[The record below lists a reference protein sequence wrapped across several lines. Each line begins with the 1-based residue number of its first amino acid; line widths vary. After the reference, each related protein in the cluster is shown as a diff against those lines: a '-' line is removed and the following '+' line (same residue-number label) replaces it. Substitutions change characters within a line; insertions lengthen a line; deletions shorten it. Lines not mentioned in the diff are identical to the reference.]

1 MTDIYEIRDILNIC
15 LCDKQLE
22 EEVLDM
28 KEREIA
34 LWGGGF
40 LCRNWLDGG
49 FDKLV
54 NVVIDN
60 NPERASKVV
69 GDKKI
74 VAPNDITNWKSYF
87 IIITS
92 NYYDEIS
99 EQLSE
104 YGLIKGVDYVSYID
118 YMCLPPEMKGVTE
131 AICDIVFDGEEEKK
145 EILEKV
151 YTREE
156 YKRLCEKYCK
166 AIKFESALN
175 KLYQKKKGKRVAY
188 HGYCDVCKKDVDFSV
203 DYIWTDGSMPAWR
216 ETVFCP
222 YCNCNSRMRFMIQR
236 ISDQYSGTDAK
247 VYICEQ
253 VTRTY
258 NELKKKLPNIV
269 GSEYLGD
276 TYKSGDIID
285 EIMHQDVMNLS
296 FADESFD
303 CIASLDVYEHIADF
317 RKAFMEAYR
326 CLKSKG
332 KLLFSIPLF
341 KDKDE
346 IVLRTKIKDGKLE
359 YLLPKVYH
367 GNPLSED
374 GSLVFTDFG
383 WDILDVLRDV
393 GFSDVYA
400 IVYFSVKRGYFGELP
415 IVFEAIK

>member
-1 MTDIYEIRDILNIC
+1 ML
-15 LCDKQLE
+15 
-22 EEVLDM
+22 
-28 KEREIA
+28 
-34 LWGGGF
+34 
-40 LCRNWLDGG
+40 
-49 FDKLV
+49 
-54 NVVIDN
+54 
-60 NPERASKVV
+60 
-69 GDKKI
+69 
-74 VAPNDITNWKSYF
+74 
-87 IIITS
+87 
-92 NYYDEIS
+92 
-99 EQLSE
+99 
-104 YGLIKGVDYVSYID
+104 
-118 YMCLPPEMKGVTE
+118 LPPEMTGITE
-131 AICDIVFDGEEEKK
+131 AISDMVFDGEEEKE
-145 EILEKV
+145 EICEKV
-151 YTREE
+151 YSRDAYEE
-156 YKRLCEKYCK
+156 LCEKYCK

-175 KLYQKKKGKRVAY
+175 NIYQKKIGKRVAY
-188 HGYCDVCKKDVDFSV
+188 HGYCDVCEKEVDFSV